1 MIDRIALLMLGL
13 ALAFGAAAADA
24 QGDRTLKIGGD
35 IEISQPVQG
44 PLVAIGG
51 NVAVSAP
58 VTGMVRLVGGKVTV
72 GPNASILGDVK
83 VAGGDVKLEGPI
95 DGSLHVAGG
104 NVRINGQVTGD
115 ATIAAGKVELG
126 PDARIQGKLYFRG
139 ENLYRDP
146 AAQVVG
152 GVEQRLTHGYWHERT
167 AAERFAHGWFWTAGL
182 MVLAALIAAALPGP
196 SNRMASELRDHPW
209 VTLLLGFVALVT
221 IPVAAILM
229 MITIIGIPIG
239 IVAILGYLLLLLV
252 AYVWLAAVVGGLLL
266 DRVKPEVAALA
277 GWRAGM
283 AVLAMLVIA
292 LLVRLPYIG
301 GTAHFV
307 ALVVGVGMIAAAVFR
322 QPPSREAAGAT

>member
-1 MIDRIALLMLGL
+1 MIDRIVLLMLGL
-13 ALAFGAAAADA
+13 AMAFGAAAADA
-24 QGDRTLKIGGD
+24 SGDRTLKIGGD
-35 IEISQPVQG
+35 VDVSQAVEG
-44 PLVAIGG
+44 PLVLIGG
-51 NVAVSAP
+51 NVTVGAP
-58 VTGMVRLVGGKVTV
+58 VAGSVRLVGGKVAI
-72 GPNASILGDVK
+72 GPTAAIAGDVR
-83 VAGGDVKLEGPI
+83 VAGGDVKIDGAI
-95 DGSLHVAGG
+95 DGSLHAAGG
-104 NVRINGQVTGD
+104 NVWINGPVTGD
-115 ATIAAGKVELG
+115 ASVAAGKLELG
-126 PDARIQGKLYFRG
+126 PEARIQGKLFFRG
-139 ENLYRDP
+139 ENLHRDP
-146 AAQVVG
+146 AAQVTG
-152 GVEQRLTHGYWHERT
+152 GVEQKLGRWHWHEPT
-167 AAERFAHGWFWTAGL
+167 AAERFTHGWFWTAGL

-196 SNRMASELRDHPW
+196 SNRMAAELRDHPW

-239 IVAILGYLLLLLV
+239 IVAILGYVLLLLV

-322 QPPSREAAGAT
+322 HPPSREAAGVT